1 MIKSMKQKSLQ
12 TKIPKNLFT
21 KYAGK
26 RVVLINGKVVA
37 VADDAFVAYQE
48 AKEKYPPEKLT
59 IFHVPRK
66 EDKYLLV

>member
-1 MIKSMKQKSLQ
+1 MIKNMKRKVLQ
-12 TKIPKNLFT
+12 TEIPKNLFS

-37 VADDAFVAYQE
+37 VADDAFVAYKE
-48 AKEKYPPEKLT
+48 AKAKYPLKPLS